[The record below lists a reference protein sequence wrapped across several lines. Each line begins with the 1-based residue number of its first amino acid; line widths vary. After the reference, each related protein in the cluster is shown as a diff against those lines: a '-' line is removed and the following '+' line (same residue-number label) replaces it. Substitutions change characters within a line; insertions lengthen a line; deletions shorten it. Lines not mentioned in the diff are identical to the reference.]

1 MGVRFLLMY
10 IMKILIGILC
20 LSSSYVFCEMQQE
33 IGEAVPEATNRF
45 KARHPNPEDCRFSK
59 LKDQV
64 SLALVKVR
72 KETLLELK
80 KHLPIADPRNGD
92 ALLKQVKHH
101 YESRIN
107 DPEMTQEKLWY
118 LSTCGMRLETKTKW
132 LEKWNQS
139 AALREAVKF
148 PLLKFSDASFPEWLK
163 RATWWD
169 QVCIVAFCA
178 DSLFFSDF
186 LQCFQFSIHFV
197 FVRSSNW

>member
-1 MGVRFLLMY
+1 
-10 IMKILIGILC
+10 
-20 LSSSYVFCEMQQE
+20 MQQE
-33 IGEAVPEATNRF
+33 IGEAVAEATNRF

-72 KETLLELK
+72 KETLSELK
-80 KHLPIADPRNGD
+80 KHLPIADLRNGD
-92 ALLKQVKHH
+92 AFLEQVKHH
-101 YESRIN
+101 YESKIN
-107 DPEMTQEKLWY
+107 DSEMTQEKLWY
-118 LSTCGMRLETKTKW
+118 LSACGMRPETKTKW
-132 LEKWNQS
+132 LERWNQS

-148 PLLKFSDASFPEWLK
+148 PPQKFSDASFQEWLK

-169 QVCIVAFCA
+169 HVCVLAFCA

-186 LQCFQFSIHFV
+186 LKRFQFCIHLV